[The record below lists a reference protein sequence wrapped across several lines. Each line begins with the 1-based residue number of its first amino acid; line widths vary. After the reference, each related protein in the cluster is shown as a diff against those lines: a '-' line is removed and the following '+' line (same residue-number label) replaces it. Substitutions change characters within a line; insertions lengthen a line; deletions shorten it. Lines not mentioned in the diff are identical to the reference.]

1 MASSSKSS
9 VVLPWLEGL
18 QLSCQSR
25 ALLPL
30 TDVLQSLSI
39 LASSSSCILA
49 AVKKAP
55 SLHCF
60 VALQDIT
67 FASPGEG
74 VAQLQ
79 ELEEVQLRVVEA
91 LCTKEHGQQAV
102 IVSCRRAL
110 RTILYHYNTTR
121 VECSDA
127 KKETLFSDCYSIDKN
142 CCLWSNSM
150 TTLCRE
156 NHPQLRTFVFFLPKC
171 NFCICAN

>member
-1 MASSSKSS
+1 VAFALGFK
-9 VVLPWLEGL
+9 GL
-18 QLSCQSR
+18 G
-25 ALLPL
+25 LLPEL
-30 TDVLQSLSI
+30 WASHDLCLSWKVSTIFFCSI
-39 LASSSSCILA
+39 LWRSGMW
-49 AVKKAP
+49 
-55 SLHCF
+55 
-60 VALQDIT
+60 T
-67 FASPGEG
+67 GEG

-91 LCTKEHGQQAV
+91 LCTKEDGQQAA